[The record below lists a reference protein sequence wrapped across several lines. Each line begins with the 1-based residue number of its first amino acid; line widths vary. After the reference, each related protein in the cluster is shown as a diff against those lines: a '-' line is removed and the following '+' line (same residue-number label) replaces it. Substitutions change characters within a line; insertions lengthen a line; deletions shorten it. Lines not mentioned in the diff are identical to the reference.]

1 MYEAAASW
9 CHVRGLPTT
18 NGKWPRPARF
28 GTVAVLWLLAGACLL
43 AGCASTPPMTADDLT
58 AAKRHMDFLLS
69 EARTASTTM
78 RTEMA
83 NARIAVAKQEGD
95 LKELRQQAA
104 ELRQAL
110 DSKQTELTGIRTE
123 RDKVAQ
129 AKTDLQ
135 TQLQSQIQTQNG
147 EIAKL
152 RATASEL
159 EIVKAKV
166 ADLESQLTTRTA
178 ELVQAKKD
186 LDQQQQ
192 QQQQAKAANKG
203 AKADAKGKKPEASA
217 SLTPPSQKPPAGDKL
232 APAPTPK
239 ATPPESS
246 RMAQEEHPS
255 ASTGQD
261 VRLADSRPGTGAPG
275 KLTVKPGESL
285 SIIAQRFGVTVDQ
298 LKQAN
303 GLQRDQLEPG
313 QLLIIPPMKPTP

>member
-1 MYEAAASW
+1 M
-9 CHVRGLPTT
+9 
-18 NGKWPRPARF
+18 
-28 GTVAVLWLLAGACLL
+28 
-43 AGCASTPPMTADDLT
+43 PPMAAEDLT

-69 EARTASTTM
+69 EARSDATTL

-104 ELRQAL
+104 ELQKAL
-110 DSKQTELTGIRTE
+110 DSKLTELTNTRSE
-123 RDKVAQ
+123 RDKVTQ

-135 TQLQSQIQTQNG
+135 TQMQTQIQTQNG

-152 RATASEL
+152 RVSAGEL
-159 EIVKAKV
+159 DIVKAKV
-166 ADLESQLTTRTA
+166 ADLETQLAARTS
-178 ELVQAKKD
+178 ELSQAKKD
-186 LDQQQQ
+186 LEQQLQQQQ
-192 QQQQAKAANKG
+192 QQQQPKPHKG
-203 AKADAKGKKPEASA
+203 AKAEPKGKKPEASA
-217 SLTPPSQKPPAGDKL
+217 SLTPPSQKPPAADKS

-239 ATPPESS
+239 ATPPEPA
-246 RMAQEEHPS
+246 RMAQEEHPP

-261 VRLADSRPGTGAPG
+261 VRLADSRPGPSTPG

-285 SIIAQRFGVTVDQ
+285 SMIAQRFGVTVDQ

-313 QLLIIPPMKPTP
+313 QLLIIPSMKPTP